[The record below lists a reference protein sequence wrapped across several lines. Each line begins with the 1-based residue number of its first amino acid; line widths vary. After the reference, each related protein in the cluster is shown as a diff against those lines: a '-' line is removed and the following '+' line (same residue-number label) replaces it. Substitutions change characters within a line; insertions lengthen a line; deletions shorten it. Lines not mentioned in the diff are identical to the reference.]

1 MSDSNHVLLQS
12 ELADELNRMQAGG
25 TSYRLETAQL
35 ALALSR
41 HVLVPES
48 LRDREMARQYVR
60 SSLHDLQDDRAED
73 VAKMLS
79 MAARRAYNTPESTF
93 SVDMKVKLEEK
104 RNRFKVRGLQVKS

>member
-41 HVLVPES
+41 HVSVPES

-60 SSLHDLQDDRAED
+60 SLQDDRAED

-104 RNRFKVRGLQVKS
+104 LNRFKKRGLRVKS

>member
-41 HVLVPES
+41 HVSVPES
-48 LRDREMARQYVR
+48 LRD
-60 SSLHDLQDDRAED
+60 
-73 VAKMLS
+73 
-79 MAARRAYNTPESTF
+79 
-93 SVDMKVKLEEK
+93 
-104 RNRFKVRGLQVKS
+104 